1 MINTFSAVAMALVTP
16 LATIQVP
23 APQPMVTIADINMPK
38 FVPTSAANDIQNVVK
53 EESAVSICHQ
63 LRNDFS
69 ISNTE
74 MSKWLGVKRRTFYN
88 WIKAPEKSI
97 QFGSQIENRLATL
110 LKLKDA
116 MELEHHKVLHKIAFS
131 PIYGDA
137 EFGKMILNGASDIVL
152 IDFYEQL
159 FSQFESYRKLN
170 SNSIV

>member
-1 MINTFSAVAMALVTP
+1 MMNTFSAIAMALVAP
-16 LATIQVP
+16 LATIQAP
-23 APQPMVTIADINMPK
+23 APQPMVTITDFNMPK
-38 FVPTSAANDIQNVVK
+38 LVPTSAANDIPNVEEK
-53 EESAVSICHQ
+53 ESAVSICHQ
-63 LRNDFS
+63 LRNDFA

-88 WIKAPEKSI
+88 WINEPEKSR
-97 QFGSQIENRLATL
+97 QYGSQIEDRLATL

-131 PIYGDA
+131 PIYGDT

-170 SNSIV
+170 SNSMV

>member
-1 MINTFSAVAMALVTP
+1 MINNYSVCAMALVTP
-16 LATIQVP
+16 LAVIQAP
-23 APQPMVTIADINMPK
+23 TPQPMVTIANFNMPQ
-38 FVPTSAANDIQNVVK
+38 FVPTSADNYISNVAK
-53 EESAVSICHQ
+53 EENAVSICHQ
-63 LRNDFS
+63 LKNDFS

-88 WIKAPEKSI
+88 WIKEPEKSR
-97 QFGSQIENRLATL
+97 QYGSQIENRLATL

-116 MELEHHKVLHKIAFS
+116 MELEHHNVLHKIAFS

-170 SNSIV
+170 SNPTV